1 LFNDK
6 KTVAILANKMLIAR
20 EILSRIQLMYEN
32 LPRWMQQ
39 GVESWNKG
47 SIELENGC
55 RIIAQATS
63 SSAIRGLSVSLL
75 ALDEFAFLENNMAED
90 FFTSV
95 FPTLSSGKE
104 TKLLISSTPK
114 GFNHY
119 FKFWSEAE
127 KGVNGFIPIRVH
139 WYEHPERD
147 QKWFDEQKAVLG
159 ELKFNQEVQCEFL
172 GSSKQL
178 LTVSTMSSLTHD
190 IPMKEY
196 NDKYTGLKLYTP
208 PIKDH
213 KYTMTVDVSRGRHLD
228 SSAFMI
234 FDVTEYPHRIVA
246 TYNNSQVA
254 PLMYAGIIYQFAK
267 QYNEAYVLV
276 EINDVGAQVAD
287 ELYYTYEYGELYW
300 TKSGD
305 QLGKQGADPY
315 PGIRTTKKTKRIGCS
330 NLKDIIEKQQL
341 IVNDYLAIQELST
354 FVQSP
359 SGVYEADE
367 GFHDDAVMC
376 LVLFAWLVT
385 QPWFKDL
392 YDRDIR
398 NQMYLNLIAQ
408 MENDLLLPEYD
419 DGLQD
424 YFPETPE
431 EIGFRE
437 LLR

>member
-1 LFNDK
+1 M
-6 KTVAILANKMLIAR
+6 T
-20 EILSRIQLMYEN
+20 
-32 LPRWMQQ
+32 
-39 GVESWNKG
+39 
-47 SIELENGC
+47 
-55 RIIAQATS
+55 
-63 SSAIRGLSVSLL
+63 
-75 ALDEFAFLENNMAED
+75 
-90 FFTSV
+90 
-95 FPTLSSGKE
+95 
-104 TKLLISSTPK
+104 
-114 GFNHY
+114 
-119 FKFWSEAE
+119 
-127 KGVNGFIPIRVH
+127 
-139 WYEHPERD
+139 
-147 QKWFDEQKAVLG
+147 
-159 ELKFNQEVQCEFL
+159 
-172 GSSKQL
+172 L
-178 LTVSTMSSLTHD
+178 LTGATLRNLSHD

-196 NDKYTGLKLYTP
+196 NDKYNGLKLYTP

-246 TYNNSQVA
+246 TYNKSQVA

-354 FVQSP
+354 FVQSN

-398 NQMYLNLIAQ
+398 NQMYLNLIAE
-408 MENDLLLPEYD
+408 MENDLLLPEFD